1 MAGQRGLTL
10 SELVAHTAEEL
21 RRVKEQEPPPEDAVM
36 RFTECE
42 MELAVKVTVEGHAGI
57 KIYILDVGGGGTHE
71 AANTIRLK
79 FSAIESNII
88 QAPSVDELGGA
99 KQPVRQT
106 PLQKED

>member
-1 MAGQRGLTL
+1 MTSQKGLTL

-21 RRVKEQEPPPEDAVM
+21 RRVKEQEPPPEDVVM

-88 QAPSVDELGGA
+88 QAPIEDEEGA
-99 KQPVRQT
+99 RQPVRQT
-106 PLQKED
+106 PPQKED